1 MMANMQG
8 LYANSATVLLSNNG
22 YEDVD
27 KDKYK
32 DKDEIESSE
41 TFSKLSTFTLRAP
54 VEQ

>member
-1 MMANMQG
+1 MYDGQHAGIICQ
-8 LYANSATVLLSNNG
+8 AVLLSNND